1 MEQEAKQ
8 HRVLY
13 LTTAFTSILVL
24 VATNIWLSTRVVQPP
39 PHTTRLLSPDADKQ
53 YDFEALDGKGLLCGT
68 RHPTRAEILNAI
80 GVEREYRQARGIVDD
95 EFNNNHDDDQSAL
108 SINRSFWEWL
118 RGLAGFHRENN
129 NKNEETNAK
138 LVINNGRFDF
148 WNHNTNPSSPADES
162 IIVPTYYHVIRPT
175 SEPNDSS
182 SDEMIQAQHDH
193 LNRSYE
199 GTGFR
204 FELSGISRTTNDMWY
219 LDGDSLAM
227 KQALYQGNKGTLNVY
242 LNKPTS
248 GNYGYA
254 TFPSQYSSFL
264 GYDDGI
270 VLLDTTLPGGQLS
283 DYNEGTILV
292 HEVGHWLGLYH
303 TVRVPHCGKQ

>member
-1 MEQEAKQ
+1 MEQAKQ
-8 HRVLY
+8 HRVFY

-24 VATNIWLSTRVVQPP
+24 VATNIWLSTRVVQRP
-39 PHTTRLLSPDADKQ
+39 PHTTRLLTQGADKQ
-53 YDFEALDGKGLLCGT
+53 YDFEALDGREGLLCGT
-68 RHPTRAEILNAI
+68 RHPTRAEILDAI
-80 GVEREYRQARGIVDD
+80 GVEREYIQTRGTLDD
-95 EFNNNHDDDQSAL
+95 ELNNNNNNDQSTL
-108 SINRSFWEWL
+108 SNGSFWEWL
-118 RGLAGFHRENN
+118 RELARFRRVNNN
-129 NKNEETNAK
+129 NKENNAK
-138 LVINNGRFDF
+138 LIENGRFDF
-148 WNHNTNPSSPADES
+148 WNHNPSVPSDE
-162 IIVPTYYHVIRPT
+162 IITISTYYHVIQPT
-175 SEPNDSS
+175 FEPNDSP
-182 SDEMIQAQHDH
+182 SDEMVQAQHDH

-204 FELSGISRTTNDMWY
+204 FELSGISRNINDMWY

-242 LNKPTS
+242 INKPTS

-270 VLLDTTLPGGQLS
+270 VLLDTTLPGGNQTH
-283 DYNEGTILV
+283 YNEGTILV

-303 TVRVPHCGKQ
+303 TVRVRHCGRQ